1 MSLIL
6 EALRKSEA
14 ERRRMQAPNVFIES
28 PPSPAV
34 GRPGSL
40 LFAGVLCIAVV
51 FAIGTWLGTRGT
63 QRTIP
68 VPALARTGA
77 IAHPMRSADA
87 LPPVAHLAPS
97 TRVAPL
103 VTAKPPAPA
112 TRTPP
117 PQPPQRPQPTL
128 SEPPVAST
136 PAPSPSSAK
145 TTRDALSL
153 SDLTIAERQALPPLK
168 LSMHLW
174 NADPAQRF
182 VILDGNRLHEGDRVG
197 DAVVGSIVPDGV
209 ILEWSGRRIKL
220 PIR

>member
-28 PPSPAV
+28 PPSSAV

-40 LFAGVLCIAVV
+40 LFAGVLGVAVV
-51 FAIGTWLGTRGT
+51 VAIGTWLGTRAT
-63 QRTIP
+63 RRTA
-68 VPALARTGA
+68 PAPHVASTGV
-77 IAHPMRSADA
+77 IAPPMRSADA
-87 LPPVAHLAPS
+87 LPPVAHLTPS
-97 TRVAPL
+97 PRVAPL
-103 VTAKPPAPA
+103 ITAKPPAPA

-117 PQPPQRPQPTL
+117 TQPPQPTL

-136 PAPSPSSAK
+136 PAPSPPSAQ
-145 TTRDALSL
+145 TTRDALQL

-220 PIR
+220 LIR